1 MQKCCLK
8 ATSRAG
14 NGKMGEQILYKY
26 LDITG
31 AKCMIGNSN
40 LQFTNATQLNDPFD
54 CHPNLIDFDSKTKD
68 SRPGI
73 HKQWAME
80 IEENRA
86 FNRRNDTWLCSLSK
100 INDSILMWSHYCRN
114 HSGVCIGLN
123 MGKVRESYP
132 PLFGSLMIHPVTLEV
147 QYQDLIEHHEDGNSW
162 FYQWQTKAKP
172 WEYEQEV
179 RLVIAKPSGMYAALT
194 PEQAKRKDI
203 IDWKEIRHY
212 LPLKGECFES
222 IYFGINTKAE
232 DKEKIINYALTYVNP
247 NLKVYQMT
255 VDEKAFRLKPVLED
269 AKVTKKPRKIKMKS
283 KKIYKTF
290 RMM

>member
-1 MQKCCLK
+1 MLPT
-8 ATSRAG
+8 ATSRAE
-14 NGKMGEQILYKY
+14 NGKMEEQILYKY

-31 AKCMIGNSN
+31 AKYMIGYSN

-54 CHPNLIDFDSKTKD
+54 CHPNLLDFDSITD
-68 SRPGI
+68 DFRPGFP
-73 HKQWAME
+73 KEWTKE
-80 IEENRA
+80 VEENRA

-114 HSGVCIGLN
+114 HNGVCIGLN
-123 MGKVRESYP
+123 MEKVRESYP
-132 PLFGSLMIHPVTLEV
+132 PMFSFMQPILLDV
-147 QYQDLIEHHEDGNSW
+147 QYQDILEHPGQNTW
-162 FYQWQTKAKP
+162 FYQFQTKAIE
-172 WEYEQEV
+172 WEYEKEV
-179 RLVIAKPSGMYAALT
+179 RLIVLKPSGMYAILSSDQVKCK
-194 PEQAKRKDI
+194 EE
-203 IDWKEIRHY
+203 IDWKEVRHY

-222 IYFGINTKAE
+222 IYFGIYTKAE

-269 AKVTKKPRKIKMKS
+269 AKVTKKPRKLKMKS

-290 RMM
+290 RL

>member
-1 MQKCCLK
+1 
-8 ATSRAG
+8 
-14 NGKMGEQILYKY
+14 
-26 LDITG
+26 
-31 AKCMIGNSN
+31 MIGNSN

-123 MGKVRESYP
+123 MEKVRESYP
-132 PLFGSLMIHPVTLEV
+132 PMFSFMQPILLDV
-147 QYQDLIEHHEDGNSW
+147 QYQDILEHPGQNTW
-162 FYQWQTKAKP
+162 FYQFQTKAIE
-172 WEYEQEV
+172 WEYEKEV
-179 RLVIAKPSGMYAALT
+179 RLIVLKPSGMYAILS
-194 PEQAKRKDI
+194 PDQVKCKEE
-203 IDWKEIRHY
+203 IDWKEVRHY
-212 LPLKGECFES
+212 LPIKGECFES